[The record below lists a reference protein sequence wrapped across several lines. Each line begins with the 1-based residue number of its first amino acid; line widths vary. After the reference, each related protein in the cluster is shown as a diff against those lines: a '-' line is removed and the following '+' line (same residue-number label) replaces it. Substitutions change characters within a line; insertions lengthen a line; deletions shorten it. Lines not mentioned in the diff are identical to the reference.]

1 MKEEEFMKRKS
12 SDSSDSSVKN
22 SSLCRY
28 IAFFSIL
35 LALVVMALP
44 FSFYERVSPDGVQE
58 LIRECAYFELQ
69 TLFWYCHYPSLV
81 AVLASVVWFVP
92 LCLWAW
98 FRKSPKKSLFFWGTL
113 STAAAIVGTFFW
125 DDPLSPWG
133 VLICVLFVTALAA
146 QLIYFWKQ
154 RAKNRGGKT

>member
-1 MKEEEFMKRKS
+1 MKRKS
-12 SDSSDSSVKN
+12 SDSSDSSAQN

-28 IAFFSIL
+28 IAFFSVL

-44 FSFYERVSPDGVQE
+44 FSFYYRVSPDGVQV
-58 LIRECAYFELQ
+58 LISKCSYFLPWL
-69 TLFWYCHYPSLV
+69 LFYGRFASFT

-98 FRKSPKKSLFFWGTL
+98 FRKSPKKSLIFWGTL

-146 QLIYFWKQ
+146 QLVYFLGQ
-154 RAKNRGGKT
+154 RRESGKT